1 MMIRGIS
8 GERRTGATIMSTQ
21 LTPRYNLWI
30 EADGRVVL
38 STWRVH
44 LLEAVDQAGSI
55 SGAAEKMGVQY
66 RLAWNRL
73 EEMENGLG
81 VRLVERH
88 VGGVHG
94 GGATLTE
101 AGREYIERF
110 ARLAEEIDA
119 IVGEQFEAAFGDISG

>member
-1 MMIRGIS
+1 
-8 GERRTGATIMSTQ
+8 MSTQ
-21 LTPRYNLWI
+21 LTPRFNIWI
-30 EADGRVVL
+30 EADGQVVL
-38 STWRVH
+38 SKWRIQ
-44 LLEAVDQAGSI
+44 LLAAVDEAGSI

-66 RLAWNRL
+66 RLAWDRL

-101 AGREYIERF
+101 AGREYIQRF
-110 ARLAEEIDA
+110 TRLAEAIDA
-119 IVGEQFEAAFGDISG
+119 IVGEQFEVAFGDIFG

>member
-1 MMIRGIS
+1 MIRAIS
-8 GERRTGATIMSTQ
+8 AERRMGTPIMPMQ
-21 LTPRYNLWI
+21 LTPRFNTWI
-30 EADGRVVL
+30 EVDGQVVL
-38 STWRVH
+38 SKWRVQ
-44 LLEAVDQAGSI
+44 LLEAVDEAGSI

-66 RLAWNRL
+66 RLAWDRL

-101 AGREYIERF
+101 AGRQYIERF
-110 ARLAEEIDA
+110 TRFAEAIDA
-119 IVGEQFEAAFGDISG
+119 IVGEQFEVAFGDC

>member
-1 MMIRGIS
+1 MD
-8 GERRTGATIMSTQ
+8 ATIMIMQ

-30 EADGRVVL
+30 EANGQVVL
-38 STWRVH
+38 SKWRVQ
-44 LLEAVDQAGSI
+44 LLEAVGEAGSI

-66 RLAWNRL
+66 RLAWDRL

-94 GGATLTE
+94 GGAMLTE
-101 AGREYIERF
+101 AGREYIQRF
-110 ARLAEEIDA
+110 SRLAEAIDA
-119 IVGEQFEAAFGDISG
+119 IIAERFESVFGDLSSQ

>member
-1 MMIRGIS
+1 MMIRAIPAEQRMGA
-8 GERRTGATIMSTQ
+8 RTMSTQ
-21 LTPRYNLWI
+21 LTPRFNLWI
-30 EADGRVVL
+30 EADGQVVL
-38 STWRVH
+38 SKWRVQ
-44 LLEAVDQAGSI
+44 LLMAVDEAGSI

-66 RLAWNRL
+66 RLAWDRL

-101 AGREYIERF
+101 AGREYIQRF
-110 ARLAEEIDA
+110 TRLAEEIDA
-119 IVGEQFEAAFGDISG
+119 VVGEQFEAAFGGR